1 MKTRIASLAVLASI
15 VLTSPALVAHHSNV
29 AFAVE
34 TVLEAKGTVKEWQWS
49 NPHTWLIMTVDDGKG
64 GKTEWAME
72 GRAPGVLLRA
82 GWSPKVL
89 KPCPIWIPDF
99 KEDCHPLHQILNA
112 VAPPNSPSVRTPLAS
127 ARQPPGI
134 PGFYIFL
141 RRIVCS
147 RGNTSL

>member
-1 MKTRIASLAVLASI
+1 MSKLRELIMKSRIASLAVLASI

-49 NPHTWLIMTVDDGKG
+49 NPHTWLLITVDDGKG

-89 KPCPIWIPDF
+89 KPGDVVTV
-99 KEDCHPLHQILNA
+99 HY
-112 VAPPNSPSVRTPLAS
+112 SPSKDGSKVGMIARVTMADGRILAN
-127 ARQPPGI
+127 AP
-134 PGFYIFL
+134 
-141 RRIVCS
+141 
-147 RGNTSL
+147 ND